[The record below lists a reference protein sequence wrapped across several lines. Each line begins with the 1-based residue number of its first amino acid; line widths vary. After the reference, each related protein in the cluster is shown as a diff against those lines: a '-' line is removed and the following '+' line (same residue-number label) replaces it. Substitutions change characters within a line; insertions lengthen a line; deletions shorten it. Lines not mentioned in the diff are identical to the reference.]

1 MQRQSERAQKLRTIK
16 LLEFEHKVNF
26 KTENTMRKKD
36 ISIMIKR
43 PILFFCFV
51 LKGQFFRKIK

>member
-1 MQRQSERAQKLRTIK
+1 MQRNYETAQKLRVIK

-43 PILFFCFV
+43 TIL
-51 LKGQFFRKIK
+51 